1 LKNGYRYVKF
11 NSSHYNLS
19 NTNIDETDYN
29 YIFDKGTEFV
39 PFGELDS
46 SVSVPTFFY
55 IDTKDHDCI
64 FNHTYMTMMEEILVG
79 DYFKP
84 EVRKQ
89 IVDRL
94 VNDKNYYL
102 LIYNYNDS
110 DVFIGYEP
118 IPNIL
123 GLFNSQ
129 RNLWDTLNIPFDKI
143 RWVGNNLVVEKVL
156 NSDNNYVNYKYNFH
170 PPGHAWSSLSD
181 CDPKNNPTSWNIFFR
196 DTNRVGS
203 FGNHPEL
210 LFDQFL
216 KSDKREKRFLCLNR
230 APRPHRVELVLFLKS
245 LSNQSENYF
254 SLIGDCEIFGNPT
267 DEYDMDYIKKLRQE
281 STWIRT

>member
-1 LKNGYRYVKF
+1 MQETRLVK
-11 NSSHYNLS
+11 
-19 NTNIDETDYN
+19 
-29 YIFDKGTEFV
+29 
-39 PFGELDS
+39 ELD
-46 SVSVPTFFY
+46 
-55 IDTKDHDCI
+55 K
-64 FNHTYMTMMEEILVG
+64 
-79 DYFKP
+79 
-84 EVRKQ
+84 
-89 IVDRL
+89 
-94 VNDKNYYL
+94 
-102 LIYNYNDS
+102 
-110 DVFIGYEP
+110 
-118 IPNIL
+118 
-123 GLFNSQ
+123 
-129 RNLWDTLNIPFDKI
+129 NIPFDKI

-245 LSNQSENYF
+245 LSNQILLAPYY
-254 SLIGDCEIFGNPT
+254 SLEKFRSFRIILSSTCLRYSGVIINRLPFASASFFL
-267 DEYDMDYIKKLRQE
+267 KL
-281 STWIRT
+281 SCKSCT